1 MKRLTRILL
10 AMLLIMAMVVP
21 TYAASGSYTY
31 DSETGRITG
40 EYKSDNP
47 KNDLVNTYLD
57 GNHSNPV
64 GANKISVAVGA
75 GKHTVEVYVNGKLA
89 NTYPVNAN
97 LVRVFGANR
106 YGTSNAAA
114 NALKTKLGVAKF
126 DTVIVAYGDN
136 FADALSGTYLAG
148 IKNAPIILVNKS
160 TESQVINKV
169 KDDLKAGGQ
178 VYLLG
183 GEYVVSKNV
192 ETALAGAGFK
202 VKRLAGQDRYGTNLA
217 ILQEAGVRSG
227 EVLVCSGA
235 NFADA
240 LSASAAGKPIMLVGK
255 DLTAAQKTFLGG
267 LSGAKFDIIGG
278 TFAVSS
284 GVETGLK
291 TYGGTERVAGQTRY
305 DTSVAVAKKFFGNK
319 VDTVVLAYGK
329 NFPDGLSGGP
339 LGVAYKAPVL
349 LVTDKDY
356 AAAASYA
363 KSAGASS
370 ALIMGGKLVIADATA
385 KAIIG

>member
-31 DSETGRITG
+31 DSETGTISG
-40 EYKSDNP
+40 ETEGDMIE
-47 KNDLVNTYLD
+47 TYLD
-57 GNHSNPV
+57 GNLKGSNKLVAKVPLGSHEIKIYQKGTLIDTETV
-64 GANKISVAVGA
+64 VANMLRVAGS
-75 GKHTVEVYVNGKLA
+75 
-89 NTYPVNAN
+89 
-97 LVRVFGANR
+97 NR
-106 YGTSNAAA
+106 YGTSMAAVD
-114 NALKTKLGVAKF
+114 ALKAKLNVTKF

-148 IKNAPIILVNKS
+148 VKNAPIILVNKS
-160 TESQVINKV
+160 TESDVIKKV
-169 KDDLKAGGQ
+169 REELKKGGQ
-178 VYLLG
+178 VYILG

-192 ETALAGAGFK
+192 ETTLSGAGFK

-217 ILQEAGVRSG
+217 ILQEAGVKSG

-291 TYGGTERVAGQTRY
+291 TYGETERVAGQTRY